1 MDLTAGLVDPCA
13 KPVVRRPAFC
23 SQQTKTLE
31 KYIMIVYNNR
41 IVYDISSITW
51 EHDDIKWKWCNK
63 LNIRIDSEWY
73 NMRFWIYEDN
83 VI

>member
-13 KPVVRRPAFC
+13 KPVVRCPAFC

-31 KYIMIVYNNR
+31 KYIMIVYNHR

-51 EHDDIKWKWCNK
+51 EHDDIK
-63 LNIRIDSEWY
+63 
-73 NMRFWIYEDN
+73 
-83 VI
+83 